1 MTTLLVTVGLPGSG
15 KTQAAR
21 RLQEASDQPLIL
33 VSRDDIRENRFGVQ
47 GIAEGL
53 EDMVTQF
60 EEQDVIS
67 ALKAGLSVVVHD
79 MNLRSKYRRRWAEIA
94 AKHGATYEQWDF
106 THVPLET
113 CLDNNLKRD
122 RQVPESVIRDLH
134 RKFIN
139 PLKDTPVPYPE
150 LAAEATSQAARYEG
164 TPGKPKAILVDV
176 DGTVARMNGR
186 SPFDY
191 SKVSEDLPN
200 PAVIDVVQ
208 MASYAKGYKIVFLSG
223 RPDSCRMDTEDWL
236 FENVKVPIERL
247 VMRPT
252 GDNRT
257 DYVTKQELFD
267 QYIRDNY
274 DVQWA
279 LDDRDQVVKMWR
291 KLGLTCLQV
300 AEGNF

>member
-1 MTTLLVTVGLPGSG
+1 MTMLMVTVGLPGSG
-15 KTQAAR
+15 KTRAAR
-21 RLQEASDQPLIL
+21 FLQECFDNPCIL

-67 ALKAGLSVVVHD
+67 ALKAGFDVIVHD
-79 MNLRSKYRRRWAEIA
+79 MNLRVKYRRRWAEIA
-94 AKHGATYEQWDF
+94 AEHGATYKQLDF
-106 THVPLET
+106 THIPLES
-113 CLDNNLKRD
+113 CLDNNLKRG
-122 RQVPESVIRDLH
+122 RQVPESVINDLH
-134 RKFIN
+134 RKFVK
-139 PLKDTPVPYPE
+139 PLKGSPAPYPE
-150 LAAEATSQAARYEG
+150 LVSETISEGVRYEG

-176 DGTVARMNGR
+176 DGTVALMNGR

-191 SKVSEDLPN
+191 SKVSTDLPN
-200 PAVIDVVQ
+200 PGVIDVVQ
-208 MASYAKGYKIVFLSG
+208 LACYGKGYKVIFLSG

-247 VMRPT
+247 IMRPT
-252 GDNRT
+252 GDGRT
-257 DYVTKQELFD
+257 DYVVKKELFD
-267 QYIRDNY
+267 NHVRDKY

-291 KLGLTCLQV
+291 GLGLTCLQV